1 MAGSLHLHLL
11 RSHSNFHLTQTYG
24 NLCMSDL
31 IFFKVLFGDSFEE
44 TTWLLEES
52 VVNVDHCTGRENPKQ
67 AGEIAMI
74 NRRLN
79 LIYPP
84 FRQDRV
90 RRQDVHGG
98 VDEHRGQVPQE
109 GLAQREEA
117 VPVPVPQSPEDVP
130 RGHRNMCQRFGRV
143 LADSVREQQHRDR
156 HRRANSIRVLAVKR
170 PDHLS
175 VERTSL
181 R

>member
-1 MAGSLHLHLL
+1 M
-11 RSHSNFHLTQTYG
+11 F
-24 NLCMSDL
+24 
-31 IFFKVLFGDSFEE
+31 VDSFEE
-44 TTWLLEES
+44 TTPQLEES
-52 VVNVDHCTGRENPKQ
+52 VVNFDHCTNGENPKQ

-79 LIYPP
+79 LIFPP

-98 VDEHRGQVPQE
+98 VDEHRGQVSQVE

-181 R
+181 RKWYERVSKHVLALDVG